1 MLTYRP
7 QTGLSFKIVTSI
19 FLSISFI
26 LLVIFLYNYNVTSTI
41 IEKKIED
48 NAETLAQNK
57 INQVEKVLI
66 SVEKVPQNI
75 ANLIEKIPYTEEQL
89 IEILNTMVGE
99 NDEIYGATIAFEPFM
114 FDNNRKYFAP
124 YVYKSFGSLKAVS
137 LGTETYNYHSADWYT
152 VPKSLGKAVWSEPYF
167 DKGGGNVIMSTFS
180 VPIFRTIDGQ
190 RKIIGIITSDISL
203 EWLDQ
208 IVSTIKVLETGY
220 GFLISKEGRLIT
232 YPEIE
237 KIMNYTIFDLAR
249 SLKSP
254 QLDKVANKMTK
265 GQTGFAKINYNDGT
279 NGIVNWIYYSSIPH
293 NGWSLAVMY
302 PLDELTDEL
311 DSLNR
316 KIIALSVFGIVI
328 LFAVIMI
335 ISKSIT
341 RPLTKLSIAA
351 DHFAKGKMDF
361 PLSEVS
367 SNDEIGH
374 LAKSFIFMRDE
385 LKRKMNELH
394 EAYQEIR
401 DTKTKLEKYNR
412 SLEEIVN
419 QRTKE
424 VLVEAK
430 ELNELKSRFISMI
443 SHELRTPLYT
453 ISSSAEIL
461 ELYSNRIKDDEKIEQ
476 FKRIQNAIEEI
487 MELLN
492 DVISINKAEIGK
504 VELKIEEI
512 NIVDYSKQVI
522 EELSS
527 RFDKKPKL
535 VFSSSSN
542 EIKINSDKKEL
553 RQIISNLVVN
563 ALKYTNED
571 KKVYFHVSLNKEKVI
586 IEVKDE
592 GIGIKDEDKENVF
605 ELFARGKNVGG
616 IHGTGLGLAITKRS
630 IEILGGE
637 LFFNSKENVGSVFIV
652 KIPHNI
658 ITKENK
664 HKEALTEQ
672 I

>member
-1 MLTYRP
+1 MLTYKP

-26 LLVIFLYNYNVTSTI
+26 LLVIFLYNYNVTRTI

-48 NAETLAQNK
+48 NAENLAQNK

-75 ANLIEKIPYTEEQL
+75 ANLIEKISYTEEQL

-124 YVYKSFGSLKAVS
+124 YVYKSFGSLKTVS
-137 LGTETYNYHSADWYT
+137 LGTDTYNYHSADWYT

-254 QLDKVANKMTK
+254 QLDQVANKMTK
-265 GQTGFAKINYNDGT
+265 GQTGFAKINYIDGT
-279 NGIVNWIYYSSIPH
+279 NEIVNWIYYSSIPH
-293 NGWSLAVMY
+293 NGWSLAVIY